1 MAYYQEAIVKLTNTQ
16 LNKLK
21 FAAKNKAVTTLRIT
35 EKKFQDEEL
44 PHKLFLTTRQET
56 KIRNAF
62 ANNMSTHVKLIQAQ
76 ISTIIQSGRFLGKM
90 LSNLGKNVLLNLAV
104 PLAKDVLP
112 KLATTV
118 ISCVLEKLKKKK
130 LEKELQE
137 QEKDSLCLFQMKIW
151 MILLKL

>member
-35 EKKFQDEEL
+35 KKKFQDEEL
-44 PHKLFLTTRQET
+44 PHTLFLTTRQET

-104 PLAKDVLP
+104 PFAKDVLP

-118 ISCVLEKLKKKK
+118 ISCVLEKLKKKN
-130 LEKELQE
+130 
-137 QEKDSLCLFQMKIW
+137 
-151 MILLKL
+151 